1 MASETE
7 ISNLAISHCG
17 SGKEISNLDTDSS
30 EEGSVCRRFYELARD
45 QVLRDFAWTFA
56 TKFRAVA
63 LIEEDPNDEWDYSYR
78 YPSDCLKIRRI
89 LSGQRRDTND
99 TRVPYKVAA
108 DDSGLL
114 FYCDTEDAE
123 IEYTM
128 RQDDPSFYPADFIM
142 ALSYKLAFYIAP
154 RITAGDPF
162 NLQQKFAQL
171 YQMEIDK
178 AAKNS
183 VNEEQPD
190 VEAESELQ
198 RSRV

>member
-17 SGKEISNLDTDSS
+17 SGKEISNLDTDQG
-30 EEGSVCRRFYELARD
+30 EEASVCRRFYELARD
-45 QVLRDFAWTFA
+45 QVLRDFAWPFA
-56 TKFRAVA
+56 TKFRV
-63 LIEEDPNDEWDYSYR
+63 LSLVEEDPSDEWDYSYR
-78 YPSDCLKIRRI
+78 YPTDCLKLRRI

-99 TRVPYKVAA
+99 TRSPYKILS

-114 FYCDTEDAE
+114 IYSDVEDAE
-123 IEYTM
+123 VEYTF
-128 RQDDPSFYPADFIM
+128 RQDDPSFYPADFTM

-154 RITAGDPF
+154 RITSGDPF
-162 NLQQKFAQL
+162 NMQQKFSQL
-171 YQMEIDK
+171 YQMEIDR

-190 VEAESELQ
+190 VEADSELQ
-198 RSRV
+198 RARS